1 MSIFRRLK
9 GKEPFPKYYEP
20 FSAPSVKT
28 SDESL
33 LRTYDHEDTTLQTMW
48 NHVQNTGAT
57 TVPRPVIPKD
67 WNKKVPD
74 KLNPA
79 DGRDIMAEIEW
90 EYSPEGSQE
99 LKHLFALW
107 HLNDEVWQRQ
117 RKKAINLAVYGE
129 EDPFDEAPYY
139 HVISISDDYG
149 IMKDSFPKHE
159 KEKARSLYEQYTGT
173 LINPKW
179 VLFVEGNVEI
189 GGHY

>member
-1 MSIFRRLK
+1 MRLFRRLK
-9 GKEPFPKYYEP
+9 GKDPSPKDYDPFW
-20 FSAPSVKT
+20 APNVGT
-28 SDESL
+28 SDE
-33 LRTYDHEDTTLQTMW
+33 YKDTTHQTMW

-90 EYSPEGSQE
+90 EYSPEGCEE
-99 LKHLFALW
+99 LKHVFALW
-107 HLNDEVWQRQ
+107 HLNDKVWQKK
-117 RKKAINLAVYGE
+117 RKEAINLAVYGE

-179 VLFVEGNVEI
+179 VLFIEGKVEI